1 MFDDLE
7 TLQFERVGKV
17 AIVRLARPPVNAVNR
32 QMIGELRWCFDAL
45 ADDRDVSAVVLSA
58 QGSRA
63 FSAGIDLNEL
73 STPPDRTTMAVRD
86 VLDDGVTWRD
96 TQHAV
101 RHCPVPVIAAVEGPA
116 IGAGFGLVGVVD
128 IIIASPRASF
138 GLTEINVGLLGGSSK
153 ALRMV
158 GPHKARMMFF
168 MGDLVSAE
176 EFHRLGAIEEIV
188 PVGEAETRAVA
199 IGQRFTEKSPI
210 ALRLA
215 KESILRIEDLPMEE
229 AYRLE
234 QDYTTRLRGY
244 RDAGEAMRA
253 QLEKRPAVWTWS

>member
-1 MFDDLE
+1 MIDDFE
-7 TLQFERVGKV
+7 TLQFERVGAV

-32 QMIGELRWCFDAL
+32 QMIAELRRCFDAL
-45 ADDRDVSAVVLSA
+45 AEDRDVGAVVLSA
-58 QGSRA
+58 QGDRA
-63 FSAGIDLNEL
+63 FSAGIDLKEL
-73 STPPDRTTMAVRD
+73 SAERDPSALEVRE
-86 VLDDGVTWRD
+86 VLDGGVVWRD

-153 ALRMV
+153 ALRMI
-158 GPHKARMMFF
+158 GPYKARMMFF

-176 EFHRLGAIEEIV
+176 EFYRLGAIEEIV
-188 PVGEAETRAVA
+188 GIGEAEARAVA
-199 IGQRFTEKSPI
+199 IGHRFSEKSPI

-215 KESILRIEDLPMEE
+215 KESILRIEDLPVED

-253 QLEKRPAVWTWS
+253 QLEKRPANWTWS